1 MPRSSSRAKRRRLR
15 RIGRGLYGLAAVLVV
30 IAAIVVIAR
39 HDGGKKPVTAVAA
52 RSATT
57 VAPFDT
63 AVPTSLAATTTV
75 APPANGVGNTPPLIV
90 APTTAAIG
98 RRGASPIHGI
108 SLTDREAREG
118 DTFALLLV
126 AKDGLI
132 TLGDTNRLR
141 LYTANGSRW
150 LPLSG
155 PLDAIQAAL
164 ASLNFTPGSNATSFT
179 LSIYA
184 ADGGHNG
191 RFPPMKSH
199 KNIGLVVH

>member
-1 MPRSSSRAKRRRLR
+1 MPRSSRAKRRRLR

-39 HDGGKKPVTAVAA
+39 HDDGKKPVTASA

-57 VAPFDT
+57 APLLGT
-63 AVPTSLAATTTV
+63 EAPTTLAPTTTV
-75 APPANGVGNTPPLIV
+75 PPATGNAAGNTAPVIV
-90 APTTAAIG
+90 APTTAAIV
-98 RRGASPIHGI
+98 RSGASPVHGI
-108 SLTDREAREG
+108 SLTDHEARDG
-118 DTFALLLV
+118 DTFAVLLV

-132 TLGDTNRLR
+132 TLGETDRLR

-164 ASLNFTPGSNATSFT
+164 ASLRFTPGSNATSFT

-199 KNIGLVVH
+199 KNIGLIAR